1 QFNGN
6 ISGMRWKTAG
16 DGEERAFG
24 FKYDA
29 ANRLLKAD
37 FARNTGSWTR
47 DNIINFDVQMGDGAT
62 AASAYDENGNIKAMT
77 QYGMKGP
84 STSGLLDLLTYT
96 YKQTNEAS
104 NQLLA
109 VTEDISINTTNN
121 KLGDFTD
128 KNRTPDDYDYDL
140 NGNLR
145 YDNNKKITSIEYN
158 HLNLPWKITVKND
171 DGTSKGTI
179 IYIYDASGNKLE
191 KRTNELASSYNSNT
205 AKQTATAYTGGFVYE
220 NNKLQFFGHEEGRVR
235 FKQFIDGSNQPQT
248 TYIFDY
254 FLKDHLGNTRMV
266 LTEEQQTDI
275 YQAGMETTN
284 RNFEVALFGNKI
296 NTTAQTPKPSG
307 FDVDG
312 ANQVVS
318 KLNGTSAENRV
329 GPGVL
334 LKVMAGDK
342 FNAKTQAWY
351 LPTAMD
357 NTTDNSLQNIV
368 ANLLGQLTPSVIAAG
383 KGTTAINATNT
394 ILQPGVENLLNSQAP
409 ASGAPKA
416 YLNWILLDEKTF
428 TSVANGFVSIP
439 VITGTMQKQLLQVNS
454 GNDVSITKNSYLYVY
469 VSNESK
475 GNVYFD
481 DIRIEHKRGAM
492 LEETHYYPFGLT
504 MSGISSKAAGGLE
517 NKKGYNGNEIQN
529 KEFSDGSG
537 LELYDFNART
547 YDQQTGRFIQ
557 VDPLDDEGEQESL
570 SPYHFGEN
578 NPIRYNDP
586 DGRCPNCITGAIGAG
601 LGALI
606 GGGIE
611 IVSQLY
617 NNGSVNNWTSVGG
630 AALQGGITGGAA
642 GLTGGASLLT
652 TTAVAGAAN
661 AVGGTANR
669 AIQGQSTT
677 AKDVIVDATI
687 GAGLGAA
694 GKVVGNVVKGAVN
707 NLSNAAKGKL
717 GEAVTQIK
725 YGAQG
730 YKSTGKAV
738 VETGGKTATGRVQ
751 VAKYDHAMKNV
762 ITGKQLTVESKFNG
776 STLTRNQ
783 TAAQS
788 NITTTR
794 GLIISR
800 TTSQQL
806 GNGAKAATV
815 AAGAGAAAQKNIN
828 N

>member
-47 DNIINFDVQMGDGAT
+47 DNIINFDVQMGDGNT

-84 STSGLLDLLTYT
+84 STSGLLDLLTYR

-109 VTEDISINTTNN
+109 VTEDISINTTDN

-128 KNRTPDDYDYDL
+128 KNRTPDDYDYDP
-140 NGNLR
+140 NGNLK

-248 TYIFDY
+248 TYVFDY

-318 KLNGTSAENRV
+318 RVNGTSAENRV

-383 KGTTAINATNT
+383 KGSTAINATNT

-428 TSVANGFVSIP
+428 TSVANGFVPIP
-439 VITGTMQKQLLQVNS
+439 VITDTMSKQLLQVNN
-454 GNDVSITKNSYLYVY
+454 GNDVSITKNGYLYVY

-504 MSGISSKAAGGLE
+504 MIGISSKAAGKLS
-517 NKKGYNGNEIQN
+517 NDLKYNRKEEQT

-537 LELYDFNART
+537 LEEYDYGARHYNA
-547 YDQQTGRFIQ
+547 QIGRWQ
-557 VDPLDDEGEQESL
+557 VIDPLAEKYFSETGYNYVLNNPVNFIDKDGMDVYLMKPDGSVILAKKEDKTDIMYAVDNRNGIKDSNKDKKIDEKDGVKVDTKGLLDQLAHQRRGAKNVMYQAIAEQTKQHDNDLLKIFHFAANNVAIEFSL
-570 SPYHFGEN
+570 SYFSYKGKDWGSLQTYHKQNTSPGVKALGLKDSDIKKFYHNHTVNIVYG
-578 NPIRYNDP
+578 
-586 DGRCPNCITGAIGAG
+586 PNWSERNSMGD
-601 LGALI
+601 
-606 GGGIE
+606 
-611 IVSQLY
+611 
-617 NNGSVNNWTSVGG
+617 NNGVANP
-630 AALQGGITGGAA
+630 QGGDFIAA
-642 GLTGGASLLT
+642 IREMRSYPDY
-652 TTAVAGAAN
+652 VYFP
-661 AVGGTANR
+661 
-669 AIQGQSTT
+669 QST
-677 AKDVIVDATI
+677 
-687 GAGLGAA
+687 
-694 GKVVGNVVKGAVN
+694 
-707 NLSNAAKGKL
+707 NLYI
-717 GEAVTQIK
+717 VTQ
-725 YGAQG
+725 
-730 YKSTGKAV
+730 KSIDL
-738 VETGGKTATGRVQ
+738 VQ
-751 VAKYDHAMKNV
+751 KINDEHK
-762 ITGKQLTVESKFNG
+762 KSK
-776 STLTRNQ
+776 R
-783 TAAQS
+783 
-788 NITTTR
+788 
-794 GLIISR
+794 
-800 TTSQQL
+800 
-806 GNGAKAATV
+806 
-815 AAGAGAAAQKNIN
+815 
-828 N
+828 